1 MPPVSPIVPSEV
13 TPLRASTPKVQPRAY
28 HPLNWDSVK
37 KSSQKSS
44 QAKNQ
49 SQANNRIVARNK
61 KATHEYDILETFEC
75 GIVLHGSEVKS
86 LRNSQVSLVDSY
98 ARIRS
103 GEIWLVGMHIA
114 PYTQAGAYGAHDSVR
129 DRKLLLHR
137 KQIDHISGELA
148 EKSLTLVPLSIYF
161 KDGKAKVSIA
171 LAKGRRLWDKRRALR
186 ERDET
191 REAAREVSAK
201 RIGRNFGILSG
212 R

>member
-1 MPPVSPIVPSEV
+1 M
-13 TPLRASTPKVQPRAY
+13 
-28 HPLNWDSVK
+28 K
-37 KSSQKSS
+37 KSSRKSS

-49 SQANNRIVARNK
+49 DQANNRTVARNK

-103 GEIWLVGMHIA
+103 GEIWLLGIHIA
-114 PYTQAGAYGAHDSVR
+114 PYTQAGAYGTHDPVR

-137 KQIDHISGELA
+137 KQIDQISATLA
-148 EKSLTLVPLSIYF
+148 EKSLTLIPLSIYF
-161 KDGKAKVSIA
+161 KNGKAKVSIA
-171 LAKGRRLWDKRRALR
+171 LARGRRLWDKRRAIQ
-186 ERDET
+186 ERDEA
-191 REAAREVSAK
+191 REAAREVS
-201 RIGRNFGILSG
+201 RNFGVVSG